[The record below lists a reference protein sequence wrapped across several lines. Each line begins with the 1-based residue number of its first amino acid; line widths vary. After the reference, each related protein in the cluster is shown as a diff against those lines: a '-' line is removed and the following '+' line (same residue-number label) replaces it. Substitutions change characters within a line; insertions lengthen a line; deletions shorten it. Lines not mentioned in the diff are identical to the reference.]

1 MPTLRACR
9 RSSVPLA
16 WGVGARA
23 GWVWDRFGSRFTV
36 SGDGL
41 VATMGAGLANP
52 LDSEDEDYNEDFDG
66 ELMQAVTCEQPM
78 AEGRHY
84 WEVEVTTFNPDYLTE
99 VLYYGA
105 LFGAVRPGQDCDDT
119 GEVPAGS
126 TAHFEIVWTTDS
138 VCLFGNGK
146 AGAADYPG
154 SDGDVSHFDKGEEHG
169 LKQGDRIG
177 CLLDLD
183 AGWLR
188 FFRNGVRLR
197 QEYASGVTGPLL
209 RSAEVSGDGEG
220 VALTALP
227 GAETPAGQ

>member
-41 VATMGAGLANP
+41 VATMGAAFANP
-52 LDSEDEDYNEDFDG
+52 LDSEDEDYDEDFDG
-66 ELMQAVTCEQPM
+66 EVYQAVTCEQPM
-78 AEGRHY
+78 TEGRHY
-84 WEVEVTTFNPDYLTE
+84 WEVELTRNPDYLPE
-99 VLYYGA
+99 V

-119 GEVPAGS
+119 SGVPASS
-126 TAHFEIVWTTDS
+126 TAHFEIMCSLDS
-138 VCLFGNGK
+138 VQLYGNGK
-146 AGAADYPG
+146 AGSATHPG
-154 SDGDVSHFDKGEEHG
+154 SDGDVSHVDQGEEHG

-209 RSAEVSGDGEG
+209 RMAEVAGDWDGEG

-227 GAETPAGQ
+227 GAETPAGE

>member
-1 MPTLRACR
+1 M
-9 RSSVPLA
+9 
-16 WGVGARA
+16 
-23 GWVWDRFGSRFTV
+23 
-36 SGDGL
+36 
-41 VATMGAGLANP
+41 
-52 LDSEDEDYNEDFDG
+52 
-66 ELMQAVTCEQPM
+66 
-78 AEGRHY
+78 
-84 WEVEVTTFNPDYLTE
+84 
-99 VLYYGA
+99 
-105 LFGAVRPGQDCDDT
+105 
-119 GEVPAGS
+119 
-126 TAHFEIVWTTDS
+126 
-138 VCLFGNGK
+138 CLFGNGK
-146 AGAADYPG
+146 AGSAAVPG
-154 SDGDVSHFDKGEEHG
+154 SDGDVSHVDKGEEHG

>member
-1 MPTLRACR
+1 M
-9 RSSVPLA
+9 
-16 WGVGARA
+16 GARA

-41 VATMGAGLANP
+41 VATMGGPVANP
-52 LDSEDEDYNEDFDG
+52 LDSEDEDYDHYVDG

-78 AEGRHY
+78 TEGRHY
-84 WEVEVTTFNPDYLTE
+84 WEVELTRKSDYVNE
-99 VLYYGA
+99 V

-119 GEVPAGS
+119 GDVPASS
-126 TAHFEIVWTTDS
+126 TAHFQIVFQTDS
-138 VCLFGNGK
+138 VHLFGNGK
-146 AGAADYPG
+146 ADNATEPG
-154 SDGDVSHFDKGEEHG
+154 CDGDVSHVDQGEEHG
-169 LKQGDRIG
+169 FKQGDRIG

-209 RSAEVSGDGEG
+209 RSAEVSGGGEG
-220 VALTALP
+220 AVLTALP
-227 GAETPAGQ
+227 GAEPPVDEARADAASGRD

>member
-1 MPTLRACR
+1 MPTLICTA
-9 RSSVPLA
+9 
-16 WGVGARA
+16 GVVWGARA

-41 VATMGAGLANP
+41 VATMGVPIANP
-52 LDSEDEDYNEDFDG
+52 LDSEDEDYDEDFDG

-78 AEGRHY
+78 TEGRHY
-84 WEVEVTTFNPDYLTE
+84 WEVELTRE
-99 VLYYGA
+99 PGSVDDVM
-105 LFGAVRPGQDCDDT
+105 FGAVRPGQDCDDT
-119 GEVPAGS
+119 GGVPASS
-126 TAHFEIVWTTDS
+126 TAHFQIVIQPHTTSSNTAQDFTGC

-146 AGAADYPG
+146 SPIASAAGC
-154 SDGDVSHFDKGEEHG
+154 DGDVSHLDEGEEHG

-188 FFRNGVRLR
+188 FFRNGARLR